1 MNGDTAS
8 ALAKAF
14 ALAPVRS
21 LGPGA
26 MIFDAAARSSTP
38 AILTALETVL
48 AAAPARSM
56 TVPGGHRMSVA
67 MSNCG
72 ALGWVSDRRGYR
84 YAPCDP
90 ASGKP
95 WPAMPEPLP
104 ELAAAAAAAAGFP
117 DFHPDCC
124 LINRYE
130 PGARMGLHQDRD
142 EEIFAAPIVSVS
154 LGLRAR
160 FLWGGLRRA
169 EKPRRVIL
177 EHGDVLVFGGASRL
191 VFHGVEPLAE
201 GEHPATGRL
210 RINLTF
216 RRAASRP
223 DAVSGAS
230 PK

>member
-1 MNGDTAS
+1 
-8 ALAKAF
+8 
-14 ALAPVRS
+14 
-21 LGPGA
+21 
-26 MIFDAAARSSTP
+26 
-38 AILTALETVL
+38 
-48 AAAPARSM
+48 
-56 TVPGGHRMSVA
+56 MSVA

-72 ALGWVSDRRGYR
+72 GLGWVTDRSGYR
-84 YAPCDP
+84 YAPRDP

-104 ELAAAAAAAAGFP
+104 ALAHTAAVAAGYP

-142 EEIFAAPIVSVS
+142 EETFAAPIVSIS
-154 LGLRAR
+154 LGLPAR

-169 EKPRRVIL
+169 EKPRRVML
-177 EHGDVLVFGGASRL
+177 EHGDVLVFGGTSRL
-191 VFHGVEPLAE
+191 VFHGIEPLAE

-216 RRAASRP
+216 RKAS
-223 DAVSGAS
+223 
-230 PK
+230 